1 MDVQVDMKK
10 VNPGKDEQLK
20 TCWGTMLKYIGNI
33 AKVGLSLHVRPCSAQ
48 YWPHARPDDMNHIAG
63 LAIVAGRKQD

>member
-1 MDVQVDMKK
+1 
-10 VNPGKDEQLK
+10 
-20 TCWGTMLKYIGNI
+20 MLKYIGNI

-63 LAIVAGRKQD
+63 LAFVAGRKQD